1 MSIRL
6 AILLAVGLLATACGE
21 EAAAPATDGESAG
34 GSEASPDG
42 GSEPS
47 AGGGSSESAGT
58 VVKVQ
63 HVLVGF
69 GRAAGYRGRRIPP
82 RALKR
87 RQEKAESLAQEIFSR
102 AKGGA
107 DFTELV
113 RIYSDDQIAPGTT
126 TPGVY
131 TLVEGRPAGQGESPR
146 SGMVKGFGDMA
157 FGLEVGDVG
166 LVPYAE
172 GDSPFGFHIIKRLE

>member
-1 MSIRL
+1 
-6 AILLAVGLLATACGE
+6 
-21 EAAAPATDGESAG
+21 
-34 GSEASPDG
+34 
-42 GSEPS
+42 
-47 AGGGSSESAGT
+47 

-157 FGLEVGDVG
+157 FGLGVGDVG